1 MKANNRTPHNAVSF
15 RNRWSLRDA
24 KRFFQI
30 RICMVTAR
38 LRAFSKVAAAWSR
51 LLRVI
56 ER

>member
-24 KRFFQI
+24 KRFFQTRSWI
-30 RICMVTAR
+30 VTFK
-38 LRAFSKVAAAWSR
+38 LRAFNNVAAAWSR
-51 LLRVI
+51 RRRVI

>member
-1 MKANNRTPHNAVSF
+1 MAQAVSF

-24 KRFFQI
+24 KRFFQT

-38 LRAFSKVAAAWSR
+38 LRAFNNVAAAWSR
-51 LLRVI
+51 RRRVI

>member
-15 RNRWSLRDA
+15 KNRWSLRDA
-24 KRFFQI
+24 KRFFQT

-38 LRAFSKVAAAWSR
+38 LRAFNSVAAACNR
-51 LLRVI
+51 RRRVI